1 MAIKFLQS
9 VEVDGEVQGTSLDIN
24 GNADISGNL
33 GVGTDSPNRQ
43 FEVRNASGVGYG
55 LISGTTGA
63 ELRFRPTNSYT
74 NNGNFGIEVTGTNS
88 GNYTTT
94 MNITGY
100 HGGETTILTLKGNKD
115 VYMQAG
121 AALYMDGGGDTYI
134 QESAANNLLFATN
147 GSSALALDSS
157 QNATFAGTLAS
168 GAITTTGTITL
179 PSSNTLTGSSGKVAF
194 NGRVSGSTPTGTTD
208 FTTKAYVDLQIS
220 NLIDSAPGTLD
231 TLNELAE
238 ALNDDDDAIVTL
250 TNSITANTNNIT
262 TNNTIAN
269 AALPKAGGTMTGS
282 ITLDD
287 SSGASPSVVFKNES
301 NNNGG
306 ISINSSGKIEIQ
318 TGGTV
323 RQTIS
328 GSETDF
334 AGEVKATSLD
344 INGNADISGNL
355 TGVDGLTMSG
365 NLTTGNGSIECGDL
379 DVSGTITGDG
389 SSIDSINAGNI
400 ASGTLAVGRG
410 GTGLTSIS
418 TLLNSNVTSVSG
430 NAGSVTNGVYTNTTQ
445 TISGAKTFSGNT
457 VFSGAISQS
466 NTTQSTNKSS
476 GAIKTNG
483 GVGIAKTL
491 NVGEDVVAYASS
503 DKRYKDNLQAI
514 TNPID
519 KVKSLT
525 GYTFTWN
532 DKHEQFNGNND
543 IGVVAQEVEKVFPEI
558 VDTRDNGYK
567 AVKYEKM
574 VAVLIEAVKDQQKQI
589 DELKAI
595 VDGNSK

>member
-1 MAIKFLQS
+1 MAIKFLHS
-9 VEVDGEVQGTSLDIN
+9 IDVGGEVQGTSLDIN

-33 GVGTDSPNRQ
+33 
-43 FEVRNASGVGYG
+43 
-55 LISGTTGA
+55 
-63 ELRFRPTNSYT
+63 
-74 NNGNFGIEVTGTNS
+74 
-88 GNYTTT
+88 
-94 MNITGY
+94 
-100 HGGETTILTLKGNKD
+100 
-115 VYMQAG
+115 
-121 AALYMDGGGDTYI
+121 
-134 QESAANNLLFATN
+134 
-147 GSSALALDSS
+147 
-157 QNATFAGTLAS
+157 
-168 GAITTTGTITL
+168 
-179 PSSNTLTGSSGKVAF
+179 
-194 NGRVSGSTPTGTTD
+194 
-208 FTTKAYVDLQIS
+208 
-220 NLIDSAPGTLD
+220 
-231 TLNELAE
+231 
-238 ALNDDDDAIVTL
+238 
-250 TNSITANTNNIT
+250 
-262 TNNTIAN
+262 
-269 AALPKAGGTMTGS
+269 
-282 ITLDD
+282 
-287 SSGASPSVVFKNES
+287 
-301 NNNGG
+301 
-306 ISINSSGKIEIQ
+306 
-318 TGGTV
+318 
-323 RQTIS
+323 
-328 GSETDF
+328 
-334 AGEVKATSLD
+334 
-344 INGNADISGNL
+344 
-355 TGVDGLTMSG
+355 TGVDNLTMTG

-389 SSIDSINAGNI
+389 SSVDSINAGNI
-400 ASGTLAVGRG
+400 SSGTLAVARG

-503 DKRYKDNLQAI
+503 DERYKDNLQAI